1 MKIILKLTLV
11 VVLAFTTFGC
21 SKEEIMV
28 EQDILTQKRI
38 EENKIPIT
46 VLVKYAFS
54 INEFEKAVEAKFPEL
69 DLIQV
74 GNYTLDM
81 GVAEYAARMEHDD
94 LTDIMM
100 TWPFNVGKEY
110 FEERLIDLSSLPATN
125 KYVTAMLDQNSI
137 DGQLFYLPGP
147 SQVRGLVYNKTLF
160 EENGWNVPTDF
171 DSFVELCHTI
181 EESGIRSLQLGLK
194 NSEVLDTAF
203 VGFSY
208 ESSFSKPKNAQW
220 IEEYNQGNGNFNDN
234 FQEALETFQILIDE
248 GILKASDFDVDY
260 SKREEMIF
268 TRKTAMTEDS
278 ILLARMGFAYNG
290 NTDEF
295 ALMPFFNRN
304 GDDWSRLYAVCHIG
318 LNKHLL
324 ERDDKEKHDLVMKIV
339 DYISTPEGQMAL
351 AEDTG
356 AMFSSLNGMAPPDIP
371 EIVDLVAGLS
381 QGRYAIFPTLKN
393 AQVALREGLA
403 GMVRGEIDGDSV
415 AEMVDEM
422 NQNPVKAQEP
432 IVLGTAT
439 HNFTLIE
446 TGNFITDTMREK
458 ANSDIALFLDNGKD
472 GLYNGKGVS
481 GKIYEGDITDIDLL
495 RILPDMKLGE
505 KGELL
510 KVTMTGQDLLTTLE
524 YSIPVNNNRDGWF
537 YYFSGLLMEYDPTAA
552 PGTRIGKIT
561 DEQGNEIDSKK
572 LYTVAVM
579 DETIPSD
586 FIKSCEE
593 TGITIN
599 TLLSEKLKAENTVS
613 PSGDGRFKVIRK

>member
-137 DGQLFYLPGP
+137 DGKLYYLPGP

-160 EENGWNVPTDF
+160 EENGWSVPTDF
-171 DSFVELCHTI
+171 ESFVELCHKI

-278 ILLARMGFAYNG
+278 ILLARMGLAYNG

-324 ERDDKEKHDLVMKIV
+324 ERDNKEKHDLVMKIV

-356 AMFSSLNGMAPPDIP
+356 AMFSSLNGVAPPDIP
-371 EIVDLVAGLS
+371 EIVDLVSGLS

>member
-324 ERDDKEKHDLVMKIV
+324 ERDNKEKHDLVMKIV

>member
-324 ERDDKEKHDLVMKIV
+324 ERDNKEKHDLVMKIV

-351 AEDTG
+351 AKDTG

-599 TLLSEKLKAENTVS
+599 TLLSEQLKAENTVS